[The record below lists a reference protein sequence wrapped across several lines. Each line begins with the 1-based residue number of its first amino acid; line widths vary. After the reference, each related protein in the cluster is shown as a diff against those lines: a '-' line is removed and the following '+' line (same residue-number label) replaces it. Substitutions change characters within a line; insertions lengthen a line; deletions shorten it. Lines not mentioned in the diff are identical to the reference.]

1 MMGGEGRA
9 AGGDKD
15 ASMGEQLEE
24 RKKRKGPTF
33 GVWRREMGV
42 RCGCGEGDLSPSF
55 NFNHNTR
62 RHNAVTWITPLPVA
76 LPLAPVPRQR
86 LLRPSHSGHTR
97 TRC

>member
-42 RCGCGEGDLSPSF
+42 RCGCGEGD
-55 NFNHNTR
+55 R
-62 RHNAVTWITPLPVA
+62 
-76 LPLAPVPRQR
+76 PVPFFQ
-86 LLRPSHSGHTR
+86 LQPQHEAA
-97 TRC
+97 

>member
-1 MMGGEGRA
+1 MGGEGRA

-42 RCGCGEGDLSPSF
+42 RCGEGD
-55 NFNHNTR
+55 R
-62 RHNAVTWITPLPVA
+62 
-76 LPLAPVPRQR
+76 PVPFFQ
-86 LLRPSHSGHTR
+86 LQPQHEAA
-97 TRC
+97 